1 MDAFPARTMR
11 MTPQAFLK
19 APKGAPLQRQG
30 AGVPWTQSLLNKI
43 HEKPMLKMTIQEVLG
58 SNIPLVAV
66 TSTPDEAMDQGFYQ
80 AVETLNAFALAV
92 GINWCMKKFVEKLST
107 TWAKGLSEDGVKI
120 LTQDQKMWRNFALS
134 APLFAY
140 LAGME
145 FFTPLLRNI
154 ITLKRTQEVEF
165 SKITSLN
172 HKKSKVTSKQSKE
185 DEKQRL
191 HSNQH
196 QTLVKQRMAE
206 YIALSKRDFA
216 IMLPT
221 AFALF
226 GVGLMGMKHHWKM
239 PKLYLDTPKL
249 LEVVLGKKH
258 AQEAGVKQFLRQ
270 GVDQFMNN
278 LFYTDKQPQK
288 YFDQKGK
295 LDLVEEFLLPDG
307 DWTQANRLLVALV
320 FALPT
325 YTALTL
331 YSRDDVEKAEIA
343 VRAVAYALAN
353 VLFPNTVENWVS
365 KHIKPDAHIPY
376 VGGKKNIELLAG
388 TLAGSALC
396 ALLPMMMIRLTRPW
410 RAQRAEEKQARQA
423 KHAVVS

>member
-1 MDAFPARTMR
+1 MDAFPARTSR
-11 MTPQAFLK
+11 MTPPVFLK
-19 APKGAPLQRQG
+19 SPQGVRLQRQG
-30 AGVPWTQSLLNKI
+30 VGVPWTQSLLNTI

-66 TSTPDEAMDQGFYQ
+66 TSTPDEALDQGFYQ

-92 GINWCMKKFVEKLST
+92 GINWCMKKLLEKMSG
-107 TWAKGLSEDGVKI
+107 TWGKGLSEDGVKI
-120 LTQDQKMWRNFALS
+120 LTHDQKMWRNFALS

-145 FFTPLLRNI
+145 FFTPLLRNM

-221 AFALF
+221 ALGLL

-249 LEVVLGKKH
+249 LEVVLGKKQ

-278 LFYTDKQPQK
+278 LFATEKQPQK
-288 YFDQKGK
+288 YFEQNGK

-353 VLFPNTVENWVS
+353 VLFPNAVEGFID
-365 KHIKPDAHIPY
+365 KHIKEDSYIRFI
-376 VGGKKNIELLAG
+376 GGKNNIKLLAG

-396 ALLPMMMIRLTRPW
+396 ALLPMLMIRLTRPW
-410 RAQRAEEKQARQA
+410 RAQRAQEKQARQG
-423 KHAVVS
+423 KSAVT

>member
-1 MDAFPARTMR
+1 MDAFPSTSTWTHPPAL
-11 MTPQAFLK
+11 LK
-19 APKGAPLQRQG
+19 TKQGGHLQRQG
-30 AGVPWTQSLLNKI
+30 LGVPVT
-43 HEKPMLKMTIQEVLG
+43 EKVLTYIEQRRLYTMATQEVLG

-107 TWAKGLSEDGVKI
+107 TWGKELGKGVIKE
-120 LTQDQKMWRNFALS
+120 LTHDQKMWKNFALS

-172 HKKSKVTSKQSKE
+172 HQKE
-185 DEKQRL
+185 KNRKEPSEEEKQRL

-410 RAQRAEEKQARQA
+410 RAKKAEEKQARQA

>member
-1 MDAFPARTMR
+1 MDAFPSTSTWTHPPAL
-11 MTPQAFLK
+11 LK
-19 APKGAPLQRQG
+19 TKQGGHLQRQG
-30 AGVPWTQSLLNKI
+30 LGVPVT
-43 HEKPMLKMTIQEVLG
+43 EKVLTYIEQRRMYTMATQEVLG

-66 TSTPDEAMDQGFYQ
+66 TSTPDEALDQGFYQ

-92 GINWCMKKFVEKLST
+92 GINWCMKKLLEKMSGSWGKKLS
-107 TWAKGLSEDGVKI
+107 KGVIKE
-120 LTQDQKMWRNFALS
+120 LTHDQKMWKNFALS

-145 FFTPLLRNI
+145 FFTPLLRNM

-172 HKKSKVTSKQSKE
+172 KKQDQKESQESKE
-185 DEKQRL
+185 DKDQRL
-191 HSNQH
+191 HSGTH
-196 QTLVKQRMAE
+196 QDVVKKRMAE
-206 YIALSKRDFA
+206 YVTLSKRDFA

-221 AFALF
+221 ALGLL
-226 GVGLMGMKHHWKM
+226 GVGLMGMKHNWKM
-239 PKLYLDTPKL
+239 PKVYLDTPKL
-249 LEVVLGKKH
+249 LEVVLGKKQ
-258 AQEAGVKQFLRQ
+258 AQEAGIKKFLRQ

-396 ALLPMMMIRLTRPW
+396 AILPMIMIRLTRPW
-410 RAQRAEEKQARQA
+410 RAKKAEEKQARQA
-423 KHAVVS
+423 KHAVVR

>member
-11 MTPQAFLK
+11 MTPQTFLK
-19 APKGAPLQRQG
+19 APQGAPLQRQG
-30 AGVPWTQSLLNKI
+30 AGVPWTQSLLNTI

-58 SNIPLVAV
+58 SNIPLVAA
-66 TSTPDEAMDQGFYQ
+66 TSTPDEALDQGFYQ
-80 AVETLNAFALAV
+80 AIETLNAFALAV

-107 TWAKGLSEDGVKI
+107 TWGKELGKGVIKE
-120 LTQDQKMWRNFALS
+120 LTHDQKMWKNFALS

-172 HKKSKVTSKQSKE
+172 HQKGKNRKE
-185 DEKQRL
+185 PSEEEKQRL
-191 HSNQH
+191 HSNGH
-196 QTLVKQRMAE
+196 QTLVKQRLAE

-249 LEVVLGKKH
+249 LEVVLGKTH
-258 AQEAGVKQFLRQ
+258 AQEAGIKKFLRQ
-270 GVDQFMNN
+270 GVNQFMNS
-278 LFYTDKQPQK
+278 LFYTEKQPQK
-288 YFDQKGK
+288 YFEHNGK
-295 LDLVEEFLLPDG
+295 MDLIEEFLLPDG

-331 YSRDDVEKAEIA
+331 YSRDDVEKAEIG

-353 VLFPNTVENWVS
+353 VLFPNAVEGFID
-365 KHIKPDAHIPY
+365 KHIKKDSYIRFI
-376 VGGKKNIELLAG
+376 GGKNNIKLLAG
-388 TLAGSALC
+388 TLAGSLLY
-396 ALLPMMMIRLTRPW
+396 ALLPMLIIRLTRPW
-410 RAQRAEEKQARQA
+410 RAKRAEEKQARQA
-423 KHAVVS
+423 KLERLNE

>member
-1 MDAFPARTMR
+1 M
-11 MTPQAFLK
+11 
-19 APKGAPLQRQG
+19 
-30 AGVPWTQSLLNKI
+30 
-43 HEKPMLKMTIQEVLG
+43 
-58 SNIPLVAV
+58 
-66 TSTPDEAMDQGFYQ
+66 
-80 AVETLNAFALAV
+80 
-92 GINWCMKKFVEKLST
+92 
-107 TWAKGLSEDGVKI
+107 
-120 LTQDQKMWRNFALS
+120 
-134 APLFAY
+134 
-140 LAGME
+140 
-145 FFTPLLRNI
+145 

-206 YIALSKRDFA
+206 YVTLSKRDFA

-221 AFALF
+221 ALGLL
-226 GVGLMGMKHHWKM
+226 GVGLMGMKHNWKM

-249 LEVVLGKKH
+249 LEVVLGKKQ

-278 LFYTDKQPQK
+278 LFATEKQPQK
-288 YFDQKGK
+288 YFEQNGK

-353 VLFPNTVENWVS
+353 VLFPNAVEGFID
-365 KHIKPDAHIPY
+365 KHIKEDSYIRFI
-376 VGGKKNIELLAG
+376 GGKNNIKLLAG

-396 ALLPMMMIRLTRPW
+396 ALLPMLMIRLTRPW
-410 RAQRAEEKQARQA
+410 RAKRAEEKQARQG
-423 KHAVVS
+423 KSAVT